1 MSKEYN
7 ENQILNDIQNAAS
20 RVEIPD
26 SVKPD
31 NMMQYIAS
39 KKEEGYFEGVN
50 VIQGGITEENRKR
63 KQRRRLVA
71 CVSAVA
77 AVLAVVLICNSM
89 RHINGGT
96 GALYELYNKVKVQN
110 EDGVY
115 VLSSYKDLAT
125 YTVATDSKHVKQT
138 VGSVWNQFVNVME
151 GGFTLGSS
159 KGNATTD
166 GMVYEDMY
174 YGSMQGMAPS
184 ENYSDTNS
192 RTEGVGEA
200 DVVKTDGQYIYYL
213 RCVNGVNEVQIVK
226 ADGADSSMVSS
237 FAIDE
242 QIETLLADGEYFEYI
257 DAIDLLIDGDKL
269 VVIVNYE
276 TKTKDASS
284 NRFMSHY
291 DYDLY
296 TAVLVYDVSDV
307 TAPQKLS
314 LLNVNGEYTSCK
326 YVDGY
331 VYVFTE
337 MYRYDDLDQKTY
349 TEDEAMKVLAP
360 TVNGEYIEAS
370 EVYVAQAEDYD
381 YYNIIVSVDL
391 ESPEAFA
398 DVKAILGDSGNTNV
412 YVSLNNIYIISNMYQ
427 QYTVAVDDTDSQVT
441 SAKKAEIVRV
451 SYDNGILETTGRT
464 EIAGELGDEFDI
476 DEYNGYLRMAV
487 SKGESYIYYY
497 KEDYTYYDGS
507 NWVDSSEWM
516 SSVSYIT
523 SDSSVMYVLD
533 ENLELVGEVTLQ
545 QEEEVYGVRFDG
557 DIAYVVTYRQTDPLF
572 TVDLSDPTNP
582 TIMGALKIPGFSE
595 YLHIWD
601 ENTLLG
607 LGYDEYG
614 YIKIST
620 YDISDKYNVTE
631 DYVMSLDEV
640 FESIALYDHRAVF
653 ICPEKNL
660 LGFHVGG
667 YDLYEFTYATY
678 NNGYR
683 IYSYEDGQFK
693 TVISYIVDD
702 DYDYTSIRCLYIGDY
717 LYLVVPDEGVH
728 VFNMSDYANVAVVK

>member
-50 VIQGGITEENRKR
+50 VIQGGVSEEKRKK

-71 CVSAVA
+71 CVSTVA
-77 AVLAVVLICNSM
+77 AVLTVVLISNSM

-96 GALYELYNKVKVQN
+96 GALYELYSKVKVQN

-138 VGSVWNQFVNVME
+138 FGSAWNSFVESIND
-151 GGFTLGSS
+151 GFAMGTS
-159 KGNATTD
+159 KGD
-166 GMVYEDMY
+166 GIVSDDMN
-174 YGSMQGMAPS
+174 YGDSMQQSLAPS
-184 ENYSDTNS
+184 GDYSDTNS

-200 DVVKTDGQYIYYL
+200 DVVKTNGQYIYYL
-213 RCVNGVNEVQIVK
+213 KCVNDINEVQIVK
-226 ADGADSSMVSS
+226 ADGADTVMVSS
-237 FAIDE
+237 FTINE
-242 QIETLLADGEYFEYI
+242 QIETLLAEGEYLEYI

-276 TKTKDASS
+276 TKTKDSS
-284 NRFMSHY
+284 ANMFMSHY

-307 TAPQKLS
+307 TAPEKLS

-337 MYRYDDLDQKTY
+337 MYRHNDIDQKTY

-370 EVYVAQAEDYD
+370 QVYVAQAEDYD

-391 ESPEAFA
+391 KSPEAFA

-412 YVSLNNIYIISNMYQ
+412 YVSLDNIYIISNMYH
-427 QYTVAVDDTDSQVT
+427 QYTEAVGDDGGQVT
-441 SAKKAEIVRV
+441 TGNKAELVRV
-451 SYDNGILETTGRT
+451 SYDNGVMETTGRV

-487 SKGESYIYYY
+487 SKSENVIHYY
-497 KEDYTYYDGS
+497 KEKYTYYDGN
-507 NWVDSSEWM
+507 NWVDSDEWLV
-516 SSVSYIT
+516 SKSYI
-523 SDSSVMYVLD
+523 SDDSSVMYVLD
-533 ENLELVGEVTLQ
+533 ENLKLVGEVTLQ
-545 QEEEVYGVRFDG
+545 EEEEVYGVRFDG

-572 TVDLSDPTNP
+572 TVDLSDPTKP
-582 TIMGALKIPGFSE
+582 TVMGALKIPGFSE

-607 LGYDEYG
+607 LGYDANG

-667 YDLYEFTYATY
+667 YALYEFTYASF

-702 DYDYTSIRCLYIGDY
+702 DYDYTSIRSLYIGDY
-717 LYLVVPDEGVH
+717 IYLVVPDEGVH